1 MPPLPSRFRGPWLQ
15 QRKPQY
21 MQPFGKYLILAVEPR
36 FVRFRGHPKK
46 NLELIILTRADCEI
60 VNTG

>member
-1 MPPLPSRFRGPWLQ
+1 MPPCIALPVPRPLVTA
-15 QRKPQY
+15 KETTI
-21 MQPFGKYLILAVEPR
+21 QPFGKYVVLAIEPR